1 MTDEE
6 EKRLLEMA
14 QAKIDKLNE
23 AARNSRLAFQEQE
36 ERRLKQITPEILSE
50 FLIERGASQQC
61 LSCGS
66 TDIFIPETHKSRKR
80 AIEKPDYFS
89 SLPTEEKGK
98 VIMGGLD
105 RFVTYS
111 RIDCDKEL
119 KVWNAQFIAHCQ
131 NCGLMT
137 HYRAMSVVAWHE
149 QKQGLKE
156 E

>member
-1 MTDEE
+1 MSDEE
-6 EKRLLEMA
+6 ELIKGFHCNIN
-14 QAKIDKLNE
+14 KVNE
-23 AARNSRLAFQEQE
+23 ASEKSCFAYQQQE
-36 ERRLKQITPEILSE
+36 EERLKQITPELLSE

-66 TDIFIPETHKSRKR
+66 AAIFIPETLQSRKQPF
-80 AIEKPDYFS
+80 EKPDNYDPLFQK
-89 SLPTEEKGK
+89 EKNK
-98 VIMGGLD
+98 DIAVSLD

-119 KVWNAQFIAHCQ
+119 RVGNAQFIAHCT

-137 HYRAMSVVAWHE
+137 HYRAMSVVSWFE

-156 E
+156 EE